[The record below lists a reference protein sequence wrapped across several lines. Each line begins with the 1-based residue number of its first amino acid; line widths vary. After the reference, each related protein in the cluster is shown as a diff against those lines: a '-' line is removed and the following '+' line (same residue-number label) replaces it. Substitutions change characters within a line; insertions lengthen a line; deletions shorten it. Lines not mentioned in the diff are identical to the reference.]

1 MGKISVW
8 YDKEGDFLE
17 VIFQECKG
25 YMRDL
30 GDDIFERVDEQ
41 GNMVGFAIFN
51 FSKRNQQVVKVPL
64 DPEKTSCRNRS
75 HQ

>member
-1 MGKISVW
+1 MGKMSVW

-17 VIFQECKG
+17 VTFRAAKG

-41 GNMVGFAIFN
+41 GAVIGFAIFN
-51 FSKRNQQVVKVPL
+51 FSKRDQQTVEVPL
-64 DPEKTSCRNRS
+64 QLFPA
-75 HQ
+75 QP

>member
-1 MGKISVW
+1 MGNMRVW

-17 VIFQECKG
+17 VTFRDVKG

-41 GNMVGFAIFN
+41 GKVIGFAIVN
-51 FSKRNQQVVKVPL
+51 FSKRDQQTVEVPL
-64 DPEKTSCRNRS
+64 ELLSLQS
-75 HQ
+75 

>member
-1 MGKISVW
+1 MGKMRVW

-17 VIFQECKG
+17 VTFRDAKG

-41 GNMVGFAIFN
+41 GTVVGFAIFN
-51 FSKRNQQVVKVPL
+51 FSKRDRQVVEVPL
-64 DPEKTSCRNRS
+64 ELLPA
-75 HQ
+75 

>member
-1 MGKISVW
+1 MGKMSVW

-17 VIFQECKG
+17 VTFREAKG

-41 GNMVGFAIFN
+41 GKVIGIAIFN
-51 FSKRNQQVVKVPL
+51 FSKRDQQTVEVPL
-64 DPEKTSCRNRS
+64 DLEAQQP
-75 HQ
+75 

>member
-1 MGKISVW
+1 MKNMRVW

-17 VIFQECKG
+17 VTFRDAKG

-41 GNMVGFAIFN
+41 GKVIGFAIFN
-51 FSKRNQQVVKVPL
+51 FSKRDQQAVEVPL
-64 DPEKTSCRNRS
+64 ELFSLQS
-75 HQ
+75 

>member
-1 MGKISVW
+1 MGKLRVW

-17 VIFQECKG
+17 VTFRDAKG

-41 GNMVGFAIFN
+41 GKVGGFAIFN
-51 FSKRNQQVVKVPL
+51 FSKRDQKAVEIPL
-64 DPEKTSCRNRS
+64 ELLPS
-75 HQ
+75 QP

>member
-1 MGKISVW
+1 MGKMRVW

-17 VIFQECKG
+17 VTFRDAKG

-41 GNMVGFAIFN
+41 GQVLGFAIFN
-51 FSKRNQQVVKVPL
+51 FSKRDQQVVEVPL
-64 DPEKTSCRNRS
+64 ELLPA
-75 HQ
+75 QP